1 MTAST
6 LARTKT
12 LTKSGKSRRVTRLA
26 AKNPGSK
33 SESGGDTGGSD
44 EDPEHG
50 DEEKTLSP
58 SVDAPT
64 TAKQDPP
71 SRGSDETPAPT
82 GTDGETVAADNRST
96 PEDAETTSHGEP
108 SSESAVSAE
117 MTAVTAALQHM
128 TTVVAG
134 LQAQAIV
141 AAAREDGDGGAG
153 RGAAGEVPLPPAAN
167 VAAVVEPAPVTVVA
181 RAATGD
187 RSAPRG
193 EMARHGDEEVRTTGA
208 RIGSAAPLATTAT
221 PNTEM
226 AAMATA
232 VQQLTAMVSRL
243 QQPAAAGARST
254 TQHGQRAPRQPER
267 FAGRSPGPPDD
278 DGSSSEAESSSDDG
292 NDPDDSAGSD
302 SERDDEDSDAG
313 DSSGE
318 RRARRARRDRRRTQ
332 RRERRSERRNERDDA
347 RQPRRKSVKDLE
359 LPTYTPSPK
368 VSVSTWIDRVDL
380 ALKGAEE
387 SGRGKWTDKA
397 LYYIMGNKLMENA
410 ARWWV
415 NMNRRLP
422 TRKKT
427 WSNLKKALLRRYGLV
442 CASIS
447 LSVVS

>member
-254 TQHGQRAPRQPER
+254 THHGQRAPRQPER

-318 RRARRARRDRRRTQ
+318 RRARR
-332 RRERRSERRNERDDA
+332 
-347 RQPRRKSVKDLE
+347 
-359 LPTYTPSPK
+359 
-368 VSVSTWIDRVDL
+368 
-380 ALKGAEE
+380 
-387 SGRGKWTDKA
+387 
-397 LYYIMGNKLMENA
+397 
-410 ARWWV
+410 
-415 NMNRRLP
+415 
-422 TRKKT
+422 
-427 WSNLKKALLRRYGLV
+427 
-442 CASIS
+442 SI
-447 LSVVS
+447 VG